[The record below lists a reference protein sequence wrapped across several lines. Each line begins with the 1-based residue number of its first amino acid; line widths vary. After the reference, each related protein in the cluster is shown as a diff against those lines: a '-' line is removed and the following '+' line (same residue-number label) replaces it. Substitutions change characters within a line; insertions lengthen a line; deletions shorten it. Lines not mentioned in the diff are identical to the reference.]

1 MVHRAAHI
9 QPEVGGVIAT
19 HRAVR
24 LIERN
29 AYAYRR
35 QWWLFLT
42 GFVEPILFLL
52 SIGLGVGE
60 LVGDIPFGGESVSYK
75 EFVAPGLLATSAM
88 MGAVLDTTFNFFV
101 KFKYT
106 KTYDAMLATP
116 LSPSDLATGEIAW
129 ALGRG
134 GVYAAGFLVT
144 MLFFGLVVSWW
155 AVLAVPVAVLIGFAF
170 AGAGLA
176 GSTYMRSF
184 MDFDYVNMAIMPL
197 FLFSATFFPI
207 STYPAAL
214 EAIVRV
220 TPLYQGVVLE
230 RALVLGDVHWSLLL
244 NAAYLAIMGFLGLR
258 LATRRLRPLLQ
269 P

>member
-1 MVHRAAHI
+1 MISAHRAA
-9 QPEVGGVIAT
+9 
-19 HRAVR
+19 R

-29 AYAYRR
+29 AFAYRR
-35 QWWLFLT
+35 QYWLFLT
-42 GFVEPILFLL
+42 GFVEPVLFLL

-60 LVGDIPFGGESVSYK
+60 LVGEIPFGGDMVSYK

-106 KTYDAMLATP
+106 KTYDAVMATP
-116 LSPSDLATGEIAW
+116 LTPTDLAAGEIAW

-134 GVYAAGFLVT
+134 GIYAAGFLVT
-144 MLFFGLVVSWW
+144 MLFFGLVASWW
-155 AVLAVPVAVLIGFAF
+155 AILAIPVAVLIGFAF

-184 MDFDYVNMAIMPL
+184 MDFDFVNMAIMPM
-197 FLFSATFFPI
+197 FLFSATFFPV
-207 STYPAAL
+207 SQYPPVL
-214 EAIVRV
+214 EAIVRI

-230 RALVLGDVHWSLLL
+230 RALILGDVHWSLLL
-244 NAAYLAIMGFLGLR
+244 NALYLAVMGTLGLR
-258 LATRRLRPLLQ
+258 LAARRLRPLLQ